1 MRRKSFE
8 TIECCIARA
17 VEAIGDPW
25 SLLILRHALLGA
37 RRFSDFEDALEI
49 PSSTL
54 TRRLS
59 DLTEKGLFVT
69 RLYEKHPPRADYEL
83 TEKGRALLPVLLLL
97 ADWGARFL
105 SPDGPPLELVDACS
119 GAKVSPR
126 VVDESTGRALGPGDV
141 ALRPGPGASS
151 ELRALLCG
159 RSVVFGGES

>member
-1 MRRKSFE
+1 MRRKSFGS
-8 TIECCIARA
+8 IECCIARA
-17 VEAIGDPW
+17 VDAIGDPW

-37 RRFSDFEDALEI
+37 RKFTDFEEALEI

-59 DLTEKGLFVT
+59 ELTDKGVFAT
-69 RLYEKHPPRADYEL
+69 RLYEVHPPRADYEL

-105 SPDGPPLELVDACS
+105 SPEGPPLELVDACS
-119 GAKVSPR
+119 GAKVSPK
-126 VVDESTGRALGPGDV
+126 VIDKATGRPLGPGDV
-141 ALRPGPGASS
+141 ALRPGPGASM
-151 ELRALLCG
+151 ELRAQLCG